1 MPIPPDQ
8 LAAMLP
14 VPVLEGHDPVTVPP
28 VVRQLRGGDG
38 NALVVATLTETTDP
52 WHAPGGRR
60 ATPAEAAAASN
71 DGEG

>member
-1 MPIPPDQ
+1 M
-8 LAAMLP
+8 
-14 VPVLEGHDPVTVPP
+14 TVPP